1 MSIEVTFR
9 RRHAPNLGRLAR
21 GGVAIARSEC
31 NAVVSIRHMTASIR
45 NHRLRSRRGR
55 GADTSTFE
63 ARSSRKDH
71 FALPWAGAGD
81 GAGPQ
86 ANRNP
91 GEAVSMLGIIV
102 EIIGEE
108 AAAKLIASFGGTRLY
123 VPHSPC
129 ANDALARAVGAG
141 AAMKL
146 AEMFGGERVELPKP
160 PPRRTQILALRAAGR
175 SVEEIARAMSCTRR
189 RVFQV
194 LAEARRE
201 LCSGGT
207 SI

>member
-1 MSIEVTFR
+1 
-9 RRHAPNLGRLAR
+9 
-21 GGVAIARSEC
+21 
-31 NAVVSIRHMTASIR
+31 
-45 NHRLRSRRGR
+45 
-55 GADTSTFE
+55 
-63 ARSSRKDH
+63 
-71 FALPWAGAGD
+71 
-81 GAGPQ
+81 
-86 ANRNP
+86 
-91 GEAVSMLGIIV
+91 MLGFIV

-129 ANDALARAVGAG
+129 PDDALAREVGTG

-175 SVEEIARAMSCTRR
+175 SVEEIARVLSCTRR

-201 LCSGGT
+201 VCTDAG

>member
-1 MSIEVTFR
+1 
-9 RRHAPNLGRLAR
+9 
-21 GGVAIARSEC
+21 
-31 NAVVSIRHMTASIR
+31 
-45 NHRLRSRRGR
+45 
-55 GADTSTFE
+55 
-63 ARSSRKDH
+63 
-71 FALPWAGAGD
+71 
-81 GAGPQ
+81 
-86 ANRNP
+86 
-91 GEAVSMLGIIV
+91 MLGIIV

-141 AAMKL
+141 AALKL

-201 LCSGGT
+201 LCGGGT
-207 SI
+207 SICSDRLDPIAREANASGADRISRARAVMALRPPTAPSA

>member
-1 MSIEVTFR
+1 MAPQVIALAPGATRHPGLPASNVTPLFQSGTF
-9 RRHAPNLGRLAR
+9 AS
-21 GGVAIARSEC
+21 RSE
-31 NAVVSIRHMTASIR
+31 
-45 NHRLRSRRGR
+45 
-55 GADTSTFE
+55 TSVTVRWATRE
-63 ARSSRKDH
+63 AAQTNRENH
-71 FALPWAGAGD
+71 FALPKVAEED
-81 GAGPQ
+81 GAEPQ

-91 GEAVSMLGIIV
+91 GEVNSMLGFIV

-108 AAAKLIASFGGTRLY
+108 AAAKLIARFGGTRLY

-129 ANDALARAVGAG
+129 PDDALALAVGTG

-160 PPRRTQILALRAAGR
+160 PPRRMQILALRAAGR
-175 SVEEIARAMSCTRR
+175 SVEEIARALNCTRR

-201 LCSGGT
+201 VCAGAGSL
-207 SI
+207 